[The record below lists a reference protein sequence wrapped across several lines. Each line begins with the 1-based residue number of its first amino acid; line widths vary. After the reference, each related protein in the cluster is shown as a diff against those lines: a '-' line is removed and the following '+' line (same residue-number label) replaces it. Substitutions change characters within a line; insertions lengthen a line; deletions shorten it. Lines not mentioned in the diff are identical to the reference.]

1 MFFFLSP
8 CIEQKLL
15 LLRLFSVSFLT
26 SDGLSDEENSSF
38 WYDFMRVVVKVTVVV
53 TKKNSFA
60 FVQKQ
65 RPFLNCKT
73 ALFALLSFPGF
84 FPSKDPVV
92 FARFDDA
99 G

>member
-38 WYDFMRVVVKVTVVV
+38 WYDFMRVVV

-65 RPFLNCKT
+65 RRFLNCKT